1 MNFLSVV
8 NPWDVP
14 LYYHE
19 TLSST
24 MDEARVR
31 AAQGAPHGTVVVA
44 DYQETGRGR
53 AGRSWNAERG
63 KNLFFTVLLRYQDI
77 SSFPQ
82 ALTLRTGLAVSLAIE
97 DYASLLSGAVLVK
110 WPNDVMIDARK
121 VAGILTETDGKT
133 ISIGI
138 GVNVAQDAFPDDLV
152 AKAGSILQA
161 VRARSLR
168 GFAPKEVPQ
177 APGGGLDLAAD
188 RASLLERILA
198 RLHGELSSA
207 VPWRGRL
214 EERLY
219 LKGRPVRFIAGGVD
233 SGRTVDG
240 ILAGLGAGGE
250 LLIAPEGK
258 TAPEA
263 YVTGELRVY

>member
-1 MNFLSVV
+1 
-8 NPWDVP
+8 
-14 LYYHE
+14 
-19 TLSST
+19 
-24 MDEARVR
+24 MDESRVR
-31 AAQGAPHGTVVVA
+31 AARGAPHGTVVAA
-44 DYQETGRGR
+44 DYQEAGRGR
-53 AGRSWNAERG
+53 AGRPWKAERG

-97 DYASLLSGAVLVK
+97 DYAPLLSGAVLVK
-110 WPNDVMIDARK
+110 WPNDIMIDSRK
-121 VAGILTETDGKT
+121 AAGILTETDGK
-133 ISIGI
+133 IIYIGI
-138 GVNVAQDAFPDDLV
+138 GVNVAQDAFPGDLG

-161 VRARSLR
+161 VRAR
-168 GFAPKEVPQ
+168 
-177 APGGGLDLAAD
+177 GGPDLAAD
-188 RASLLERILA
+188 RAALLERILV
-198 RLHGELSSA
+198 RLHREISSA

-233 SGRTVDG
+233 SCRAVYGV
-240 ILAGLGAGGE
+240 LAGIGAGGE
-250 LLIAPEGK
+250 LLIVPEGK

>member
-8 NPWDVP
+8 NPWNVP

-19 TLSST
+19 TLAST
-24 MDEARVR
+24 MDESRVR
-31 AAQGAPHGTVVVA
+31 AARGAPHGTVVAA
-44 DYQETGRGR
+44 DYQEAGRGR
-53 AGRSWNAERG
+53 AGRPWKAERG

-97 DYASLLSGAVLVK
+97 DYAPLLSGAVLVK
-110 WPNDVMIDARK
+110 WPNDIMIDSRK
-121 VAGILTETDGKT
+121 AAGILTETDGK
-133 ISIGI
+133 IIYIGI
-138 GVNVAQDAFPDDLV
+138 GVNVAQDAFPGDLG

-161 VRARSLR
+161 VRAR
-168 GFAPKEVPQ
+168 
-177 APGGGLDLAAD
+177 GGPDLAAD
-188 RASLLERILA
+188 RAALLERILV
-198 RLHGELSSA
+198 RLHREISSA

-233 SGRTVDG
+233 SCRAVYGV
-240 ILAGLGAGGE
+240 LAGIGAGGE
-250 LLIAPEGK
+250 LLIVPEGK